1 MDRVL
6 DTGNPEHCSD
16 AGFHLQ
22 GGLKTVLEV
31 SKGQH
36 GNVLLRHL
44 RNTGWTFG
52 EAGPDFLIG
61 ERACVIYI
69 SLKYHLLHPEYVK
82 ARISELQYFNLCVVL
97 CLIDAEEIFPTLQ
110 SINRVAGMGAC
121 PLICVWSAEEAARYV
136 ELCFSFGYVAQERA
150 EIVIEVDYM
159 SKLTYFLGGVRGMK
173 SIEAASLCAHF
184 GTLSSVLGASI
195 KAMLGCPGFGQM
207 KACRLHD
214 ILIARWQTLGQPA

>member
-1 MDRVL
+1 MPGVQKKQQDMSNYVSR
-6 DTGNPEHCSD
+6 SD
-16 AGFHLQ
+16 M
-22 GGLKTVLEV
+22 
-31 SKGQH
+31 S
-36 GNVLLRHL
+36 R
-44 RNTGWTFG
+44 R
-52 EAGPDFLIG
+52 
-61 ERACVIYI
+61 
-69 SLKYHLLHPEYVK
+69 
-82 ARISELQYFNLCVVL
+82 
-97 CLIDAEEIFPTLQ
+97 
-110 SINRVAGMGAC
+110 
-121 PLICVWSAEEAARYV
+121 
-136 ELCFSFGYVAQERA
+136 ERA